1 MASLRPMT
9 KCPCCGIKLISPTWS
24 ESVSASEMTNSWRC
38 PICSSTFETVDTAIA
53 AAAVDDV
60 NPSEI
65 CCQSD
70 VR

>member
-1 MASLRPMT
+1 MAPLRPMT

-24 ESVSASEMTNSWRC
+24 ENVSASEIMNSWRC
-38 PICSSTFETVDTAIA
+38 PICGSTFETVDIAIA
-53 AAAVDDV
+53 ATVDDV

-65 CCQSD
+65 FCQNE